1 MRIRVVTWNMGCGP
15 KASPYRKSH
24 GEAWNY
30 LLCELHPDIA
40 LIQEALVEKIEEPRQ
55 DYSVTV
61 CDLGPGVTAGTAVLV
76 RGLEVR
82 RVPNISVSSHTYTA
96 TTKIYTP
103 AGPLTVVSVHVYPG
117 KEQHTDLKRLVDL
130 VDRASGQQ
138 SVLVGGDFNA
148 ARHFDDVYGGKK
160 YKTFFAAMEE
170 AGLHDVHWGI
180 HGREVQSFWGHQT
193 TEPYQDDHFFITKAW
208 STRIRSCNVVDNEVV
223 RRVSDHGPVVLEL
236 DVSAA

>member
-1 MRIRVVTWNMGCGP
+1 MIIRVVTWNMGCGP
-15 KASPYRKSH
+15 TASQYRKSH
-24 GEAWNY
+24 GEAWDY
-30 LLCELHPDIA
+30 LLRELHPDVA
-40 LIQEALVEKIEEPRQ
+40 LIQEALVAKIEEARQ
-55 DYSVTV
+55 DHSVTV

-82 RVPNISVSSHTYTA
+82 GVPNVAISSHTYTA
-96 TTKIYTP
+96 TTEICTP

-130 VDRASGQQ
+130 LGSASGQQ

-148 ARHFDDVYGGKK
+148 ARHYDDVHGGKK

-208 STRIRSCNVVDNEVV
+208 SAHIHSCNVVDNEVF
-223 RRVSDHGPVVLEL
+223 RRVSDHGPVMLEL
-236 DVSAA
+236 DISAG